1 MGGLRLGRFMLV
13 LKGVSGVG
21 GGALGVG
28 KGVRVSG

>member
-13 LKGVSGVG
+13 LKGVG